1 MQVDNSYEKAPVGE
15 LVGIILDGD
24 EQADEVMYYLL
35 HQRFFLPL
43 RKRFE
48 IFQSQL
54 LDDFDDVVDDF
65 QLYLRDGKDGDDSA
79 LYPSLRRI
87 RNVEAFGGWLPNTFR
102 NYLSVR
108 AAKESAL
115 IYSDLMADN
124 AASTDIPSSILTDEE
139 KLSCA
144 ADLIAYA
151 CQEMSSRDRFIFLRT
166 LLTLLDKRLSLP
178 NDAVAEAL
186 GMTDISYRVT
196 VHRIKGALLK
206 YRTRL
211 LQGENLLLD
220 DLHQEMSRNIND
232 DFIHLYPTL
241 LRYYD
246 QSIDALNNAA
256 SIRKLREEFH
266 AATGIEAHEPEITY
280 VSTSGIKAFWNKL
293 TLYLVS

>member
-1 MQVDNSYEKAPVGE
+1 MQVDNLYEKAPVGE
-15 LVGIILDGD
+15 LVGIILDGG

-65 QLYLRDGKDGDDSA
+65 QLYLRDGKDDDDGE

-115 IYSDLMADN
+115 IYSDLVADN

-166 LLTLLDKRLSLP
+166 LLTMLDKRQSLP

-196 VHRIKGALLK
+196 VHRIKGALVK

-241 LRYYD
+241 LRYYN
-246 QSIDALNNAA
+246 QSIDALNTAA
-256 SIRKLREEFH
+256 AIRKLREEFR
-266 AATGIEAHEPEITY
+266 AATGLEAYEPEIPY
-280 VSTSGIKAFWNKL
+280 VATSGIKAFWNKL
-293 TLYLVS
+293 TLFLLS